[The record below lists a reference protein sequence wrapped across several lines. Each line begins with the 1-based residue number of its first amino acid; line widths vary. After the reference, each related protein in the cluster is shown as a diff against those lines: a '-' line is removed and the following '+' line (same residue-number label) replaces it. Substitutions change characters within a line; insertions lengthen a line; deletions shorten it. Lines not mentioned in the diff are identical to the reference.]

1 MPNKSRRVAAK
12 QAELGQ
18 RKRRAAKHHSGIE
31 ASVPV
36 ARVGGT
42 TRVSTPSTTPVAPI
56 LETPALDVP
65 RRVLE
70 ERPTPVPAPSPR
82 THNPYIWPEI
92 RRIGIITGPILIM
105 LAVLTVVLR

>member
-1 MPNKSRRVAAK
+1 MPKKSRRVAAK

-36 ARVGGT
+36 ARVGGA
-42 TRVSTPSTTPVAPI
+42 TRVETPSTTPPAPI
-56 LETPALDVP
+56 LETPTLDVP
-65 RRVLE
+65 RRVLQ
-70 ERPTPVPAPSPR
+70 ERPAPVPAPSPR

-92 RRIGIITGPILIM
+92 KRIGIITGLILTI
-105 LAVLTVVLR
+105 LAAITAVLR